1 MCTLGNK
8 IFDKSRENQEDYGH
22 ILGSN
27 GWDFQSINAVESQ
40 LESAKK
46 GKLGDCENK
55 SKIRRNN
62 DRISPSS
69 FPLIDATLHL

>member
-40 LESAKK
+40 PESAKK
-46 GKLGDCENK
+46 GKLGDYENK
-55 SKIRRNN
+55 SRIRELMRENL
-62 DRISPSS
+62 SS
-69 FPLIDATLHL
+69 CFPL

>member
-27 GWDFQSINAVESQ
+27 GWDFQSINAVESPT
-40 LESAKK
+40 ESAKK
-46 GKLGDCENK
+46 GKLGDYEHK
-55 SKIRRNN
+55 SKIRG
-62 DRISPSS
+62 IM
-69 FPLIDATLHL
+69 T

>member
-55 SKIRRNN
+55 SKIRRIN
-62 DRISPSS
+62 DRISPI
-69 FPLIDATLHL
+69 FFLF

>member
-46 GKLGDCENK
+46 R
-55 SKIRRNN
+55 KIRR
-62 DRISPSS
+62 
-69 FPLIDATLHL
+69 LWE